1 MRSDKAWKA
10 VRAAAVIVTIY
21 LLAVLA
27 SRTYTRMTMPH
38 PHPIFGPGTNLN
50 IAHQGGNLERPDE
63 TAESFRHGLEAGADV
78 LEMDLHLSADGH
90 LIVIHDPLVNRTT
103 DGVGAVA
110 DMTLEELKILDA
122 GYWWPHHSIEGMDE
136 RHYLESSEF
145 PWRGKGLEL
154 LTFEEV
160 LQSYASTPLVV
171 EIKAGGSAAAM
182 AASELLTDYGRL
194 DDVLVVSSVTDILSA
209 YRELAPDRPT
219 GADRAEVIRF
229 WVLSKFGLAG
239 FSGVEATALQVPV
252 RQGRLKIITRRF
264 IRRAHRHGL
273 AVHAWTINDEQEM
286 KWLMDLG
293 VDGIITDLPTVLA
306 GL

>member
-1 MRSDKAWKA
+1 MSPEKVWKTIRIIA
-10 VRAAAVIVTIY
+10 LIVTIY

-27 SRTYTRMTMPH
+27 SRTFTRMTMPD
-38 PHPIFGPGTNLN
+38 PHPVFGPGTNLN

-103 DGVGAVA
+103 DGRGAVA
-110 DMTLEELKILDA
+110 EMTLPELKALDA

-136 RHYLESSEF
+136 RHFLDVEEF
-145 PWRGKGLEL
+145 PWRGEGLVL

-160 LQSYASTPLVV
+160 LSSYPSTPLVV
-171 EIKAGGSAAAM
+171 EIKAGGSRAAM
-182 AASELLTDYGRL
+182 AVSRLLEDFGRQE
-194 DDVLVVSSVTDILSA
+194 DVLVVSSIPEILSA
-209 YRELAPDRPT
+209 YRDLAPDAPT
-219 GADRAEVIRF
+219 GADRDEVIRF
-229 WVLSKFGLAG
+229 WILSKIGLAG
-239 FSGVEATALQVPV
+239 FSGVRATALQVPV
-252 RQGRLKIITRRF
+252 AQGRLTIITRRF

-273 AVHAWTINDEQEM
+273 AVHAWTINDEEEM
-286 KWLMDLG
+286 NRLIEMG
-293 VDGIITDLPTVLA
+293 VDGIITDRPTVLA